1 MIYYTLLTD
10 KCPYQEAK
18 NWNEL
23 KSMIRNNKLPTGLP
37 PTTSTTFKELI
48 FKCWKTKKLHLP
60 PQQEKQDEIWNN
72 IFQEVSLQGADKA
85 KEIWDKAAQ
94 GSEAKSDSIPWEKFS
109 STFWSAFGGEDK
121 ITEPEKNVVRNLLRV
136 TDGPEGEVTFNNFSD
151 FAKTFS
157 PFRTG
162 TAEGKAYIDDI
173 FKLCSEKWF
182 YGSKSRADTEG
193 ILNSDIAKKVLRDK
207 KIPFLVRMSTEMGY
221 RFCISYYV
229 QEGAGHKIQHNIIT
243 PEKYATKGFLAYLKE
258 EVGKN
263 LPTKWGVVDHHE
275 RPFPVLLTP
284 EGTRLKWNAVNR
296 VGGDAPVSSYSS
308 LGRFV
313 T

>member
-1 MIYYTLLTD
+1 LTD

-48 FKCWKTKKLHLP
+48 VKCWKTKKLHLP
-60 PQQEKQDEIWNN
+60 PQQDEIWNN
-72 IFQEVSLQGADKA
+72 IFQEVSLQGAEKA

-121 ITEPEKNVVRNLLRV
+121 ITEPEKNVVRHLLRV
-136 TDGPEGEVTFNNFSD
+136 SDGPEGEVTFEHFSD

-162 TAEGKAYIDDI
+162 TAEGKAYIEDI

-182 YGSKSRADTEG
+182 YGLKTRQDSEG
-193 ILNSDIAKKVLRDK
+193 VLNSDQAKKIYNKDK
-207 KIPFLVRMSTEMGY
+207 KIPFLVRLSQDQGY
-221 RFCISYYV
+221 KFCFSYYKI
-229 QEGAGHKIQHNIIT
+229 EGSGANIKVLIEHNIIS
-243 PEKYATKGFLAYLKE
+243 PDKYATKGFLTYIKE
-258 EVGKN
+258 EVAKN
-263 LPTKWGVVDHHE
+263 VPTKWAVVDHHE
-275 RPFPVLLTP
+275 RPFPVLLTTD
-284 EGTRLKWNAVNR
+284 GIRLKWNTVNR